1 MTEVVYVTNNSN
13 KDLNFE
19 YNFVA
24 IEFPVGKTV
33 EIPLQTAKHV
43 LGYGDDDKEKY
54 LVQLGLIR
62 LHSELEE
69 ATEKFRKVEFSDT
82 PPTKNRSLPS
92 AVGVVPLHVEK
103 RGEGKVN
110 QRVA

>member
-1 MTEVVYVTNNSN
+1 MTEIVYVTNNSD
-13 KDLNFE
+13 KDISFE
-19 YNFVA
+19 YNFVG

-33 EIPLQTAKHV
+33 EIPLKTAQHV

-69 ATEKFRKVEFSDT
+69 ATEKFRKIEISET

>member
-1 MTEVVYVTNNSN
+1 MTELVYVTNPLHR
-13 KDLNFE
+13 DLYGE
-19 YNFVA
+19 YNFVGYT
-24 IEFPVGKTV
+24 FPVGKTV
-33 EIPLQTAKHV
+33 EVPLAAAKHI

-69 ATEKFRKVEFSDT
+69 VAEKFQKLQISET
-82 PPTKNRSLPS
+82 PPGKNSSLPS
-92 AVGVVPLHVEK
+92 AIGVVPLRIEK
-103 RGEGKVN
+103 SVGGKSN

>member
-1 MTEVVYVTNNSN
+1 MTEVVYVTNNSD

-19 YNFVA
+19 YNFVG

-33 EIPLQTAKHV
+33 EIPLKTAQHV

-69 ATEKFRKVEFSDT
+69 ATERFKRIEISETNPK
-82 PPTKNRSLPS
+82 KNSSLPS
-92 AVGVVPLHVEK
+92 AIGVVPLRIEK
-103 RGEGKVN
+103 SLGGKSN

>member
-1 MTEVVYVTNNSN
+1 MTEVVYVTNNSD
-13 KDLNFE
+13 KDFSFE
-19 YNFVA
+19 YNFVG

-33 EIPLQTAKHV
+33 EIPLKTAQHV

-69 ATEKFRKVEFSDT
+69 ATEKFKRVVISETFSG
-82 PPTKNRSLPS
+82 KNSSLPS
-92 AVGVVPLHVEK
+92 AVGVVPLRLERAV
-103 RGEGKVN
+103 GGKSN
-110 QRVA
+110 QRVS

>member
-1 MTEVVYVTNNSN
+1 MTELVYVTNKSD

-19 YNFVA
+19 YNFVG

-69 ATEKFRKVEFSDT
+69 ATEKFKKIEISET
-82 PPTKNRSLPS
+82 PPVKNRSLPS

>member
-1 MTEVVYVTNNSN
+1 MENIFVTNNTN
-13 KDLNFE
+13 KDLYAE
-19 YNFVA
+19 YNYVGYN
-24 IEFPVGKTV
+24 FPFGKTV
-33 EIPLQTAKHV
+33 ELSVAAARHI
-43 LGYGDDDKEKY
+43 LGYGDEDKEKY

-82 PPTKNRSLPS
+82 PPEKNSSLPS
-92 AVGVVPLHVEK
+92 AVGVVPLRIEK
-103 RGEGKVN
+103 SVGGKVN

>member
-1 MTEVVYVTNNSN
+1 MTELVYVTNKSD

-19 YNFVA
+19 YNFVG

-69 ATEKFRKVEFSDT
+69 ATEKFKKIEISDT
-82 PPTKNRSLPS
+82 PPVKNRSLPS

>member
-1 MTEVVYVTNNSN
+1 MTEIVYVTNNSD
-13 KDLNFE
+13 KDLYAE
-19 YNFVA
+19 YNFEGF
-24 IEFPVGKTV
+24 EFPVGKTV
-33 EIPLQTAKHV
+33 KLSVPAARHM

-69 ATEKFRKVEFSDT
+69 ATERFKKIEISESHPRKNS
-82 PPTKNRSLPS
+82 SLPS
-92 AVGVVPLHVEK
+92 AVGVVPLRIEK
-103 RGEGKVN
+103 SVGGKSN

>member
-69 ATEKFRKVEFSDT
+69 ATEKFRKIEISET

>member
-69 ATEKFRKVEFSDT
+69 ATEKFRKVEVSET

>member
-1 MTEVVYVTNNSN
+1 MTEIVYVTNNSD
-13 KDLNFE
+13 KDISFE
-19 YNFVA
+19 YNFVGV
-24 IEFPVGKTV
+24 ELLVGKTV
-33 EIPLQTAKHV
+33 EMPVKTAQHV

-69 ATEKFRKVEFSDT
+69 ATEKFLKVEISET
-82 PPTKNRSLPS
+82 PPEKNRSLPS
-92 AVGVVPLHVEK
+92 AVGVVPLRIEK
-103 RGEGKVN
+103 SVGGKVN

>member
-69 ATEKFRKVEFSDT
+69 ATEKFRKIEISET

-92 AVGVVPLHVEK
+92 AVGVVPLRLEK
-103 RGEGKVN
+103 AAGGKVT
-110 QRVA
+110 QRAA

>member
-1 MTEVVYVTNNSN
+1 MTEKVFVTNNTD
-13 KDLNFE
+13 KDLYFE
-19 YNFVA
+19 YSFVGYS
-24 IEFPVGKTV
+24 FPVGKTV
-33 EIPLQTAKHV
+33 EVSLPVAKHIF
-43 LGYGDDDKEKY
+43 GYGDENKEKY
-54 LVQLGLIR
+54 LVQLGLMR

-69 ATEKFRKVEFSDT
+69 ATEKFRKVEISET

>member
-69 ATEKFRKVEFSDT
+69 ATEKFKRVVISET
-82 PPTKNRSLPS
+82 APGKNSSLPS
-92 AVGVVPLHVEK
+92 AVGVVPLRIEK
-103 RGEGKVN
+103 SVGGKSN

>member
-43 LGYGDDDKEKY
+43 LGYGDNDKEKY

-69 ATEKFRKVEFSDT
+69 ATEKFRKIEVSET

>member
-1 MTEVVYVTNNSN
+1 MTELVYVTNKSD
-13 KDLNFE
+13 KDLYAE
-19 YNFVA
+19 YNYVGYD
-24 IEFPVGKTV
+24 FPVGKTV
-33 EIPLQTAKHV
+33 ELTVSAARHM
-43 LGYGDDDKEKY
+43 LGYGDEDKEKY

-69 ATEKFRKVEFSDT
+69 ATEKFRNVEISDT
-82 PPTKNRSLPS
+82 PPVKNRSLPS

>member
-1 MTEVVYVTNNSN
+1 MTELVYVTNKSD

-19 YNFVA
+19 YNFVG

-69 ATEKFRKVEFSDT
+69 ATEKFKRIEISDI

>member
-1 MTEVVYVTNNSN
+1 MTEVVYVTNNSD

-19 YNFVA
+19 YHFVG

-43 LGYGDDDKEKY
+43 LGYGDDNKEKY

-69 ATEKFRKVEFSDT
+69 ATEKFKRVVISEQTSEKYS
-82 PPTKNRSLPS
+82 SLPS
-92 AVGVVPLHVEK
+92 AVGVVPLRLEK
-103 RGEGKVN
+103 AVGGKSN